1 MGNVLFSEIT
11 SAVIIHNVRGVLVQ
25 INQVRVDAHLNTL
38 Q

>member
-1 MGNVLFSEIT
+1 MGNVLFSEVI
-11 SAVIIHNVRGVLVQ
+11 SAVVIHNVRCVFVQ

>member
-11 SAVIIHNVRGVLVQ
+11 LAVVIHNVRCVLVQ